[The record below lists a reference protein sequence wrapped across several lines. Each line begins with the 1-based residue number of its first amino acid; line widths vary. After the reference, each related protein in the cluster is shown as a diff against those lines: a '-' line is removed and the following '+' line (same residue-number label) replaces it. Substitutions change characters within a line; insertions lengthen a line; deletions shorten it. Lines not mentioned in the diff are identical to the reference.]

1 VHGDRAMKIIIVTS
15 IVPFVEGG
23 AESLTQWLA
32 DALEQRGHEVD
43 VFTIPVNGHTELL
56 PGQMVGL
63 RSMDFTGFGDR
74 LIAIRTPSYL
84 VRHHHKIL
92 WFIHHHR
99 PAYDLWDEYPDV
111 ARDADGWEFRRM
123 MFASDEVALAE
134 AKQIFTNSERVRD
147 RLRHYNGVDAE
158 VLYPPL
164 PHDAS
169 AKPGPY
175 EDYVF
180 SISRI
185 EPHKRQLLAVEAMAL
200 TETPV
205 RLVLAGKGSND
216 EYAERINSRV
226 RELGLPDRVTFLNER
241 VSDETKWSLMNN
253 AMASVYLPHDED
265 SYGYVGLESAAA
277 RRPLVTTTDSGGVLE
292 LVRDGV
298 NGFVTEP
305 EPAAL
310 ARAFDTLFRDR
321 DQAARMGAAH
331 AGRLQEMNI
340 DWNHVVERL
349 LS

>member
-1 VHGDRAMKIIIVTS
+1 VKIIIVTS
-15 IVPFVEGG
+15 VVPFVEGG
-23 AESLTQWLA
+23 AESLTRWLT

-43 VFTIPVNGHTELL
+43 LFTIPVHGHTELL

-74 LIAIRTPSYL
+74 LIAVRTPSYL

-99 PAYDLWDEYPDV
+99 PAYDLWEQFPDV
-111 ARDADGWEFRRM
+111 PRDADGWEFRRM
-123 MFASDEVALAE
+123 MFASDEVALGE
-134 AKQIFTNSERVRD
+134 AKQIFTNSARVRD
-147 RLRHYNGVDAE
+147 RLRRYNGVDAE

-164 PHDAS
+164 PDDAG
-169 AKPGPY
+169 AQPGPLG
-175 EDYVF
+175 DYVF

-185 EPHKRQLLAVEAMAL
+185 EPHKQQLLAVEAMAL

-205 RLVLAGKGSND
+205 RLVLAGRGASS
-216 EYAERINSRV
+216 EYAQRIVRRV
-226 RELGLPDRVTFLNER
+226 HELGLQEKVTFHNAR
-241 VSDETKWSLMNN
+241 VDDETKWSLMNN
-253 AMASVYLPHDED
+253 ALASVYLPHDED

-277 RRPLVTTTDSGGVLE
+277 RRPLITATDCGGVLE

-305 EPAAL
+305 KPGAL
-310 ARAFDTLFRDR
+310 ARAFDTLYRDR
-321 DQAARMGAAH
+321 ELAARMGAAQED
-331 AGRLQEMNI
+331 RLREMNI
-340 DWNHVVERL
+340 DWDHVVERL